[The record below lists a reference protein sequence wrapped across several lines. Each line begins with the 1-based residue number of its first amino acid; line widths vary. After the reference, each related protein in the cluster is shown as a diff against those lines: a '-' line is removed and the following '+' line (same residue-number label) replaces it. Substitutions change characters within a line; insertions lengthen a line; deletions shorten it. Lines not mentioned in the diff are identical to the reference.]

1 VRFLGIESV
10 TRPDMTWRRGL
21 VLCLVAGTLAAVS
34 VGHADAR
41 GYRPSSLSKSHAAAV
56 VSQALRSR
64 YGSSYR
70 DRQAYASSCGRL
82 TRIRVRCRVSWH
94 TASHAYRGSVTV
106 WTTVT
111 SSGERSVKRRLDV
124 RTEPLAPTHA
134 PQSPACDPNYTGA
147 CLDPNASDYDCAD
160 GSGDGPKYTGTVTVV
175 GDDHYGLDRD
185 GDGIGCE

>member
-1 VRFLGIESV
+1 VTLPDV
-10 TRPDMTWRRGL
+10 TRRRRL
-21 VLCLVAGTLAAVS
+21 VLCVVALVAISAGR
-34 VGHADAR
+34 ADGR
-41 GYRPSSLSKSHAAAV
+41 QYRPSSLSESHAADV
-56 VSQALRSR
+56 VRQALQAR
-64 YGSSYR
+64 YGASYR
-70 DRQAYASSCGRL
+70 DRQAYTSSCGRL

-94 TASHAYRGSVTV
+94 TARRAYHGSVTV

-111 SSGERSVKRRLDV
+111 SSGKRSVERRLDV
-124 RTEPLAPTHA
+124 RSEALTPKPA

-147 CLDPNASDYDCAD
+147 CLDPNASDYDCAG